1 MTPLR
6 SAADALAGATVAW
19 VATVRPDGRPH
30 VVPVWY
36 AWEEESLLIFSKPT
50 AQKVRNL
57 AHDRRAMVA
66 VGEPGSVS
74 GMALFEAIA
83 VADERPITAA
93 QSPIFANRYGAHLA
107 RLGSSVEQFAETY
120 PTPIRLRAARWLDWG
135 DPGWDP
141 AARSSAEPAP

>member
-1 MTPLR
+1 M
-6 SAADALAGATVAW
+6 AGATVAW
-19 VATVRPDGRPH
+19 LATVRPDGRPH

-36 AWEEESLLIFSKPT
+36 AWEEESLLVFSKPT

-66 VGEPGSVS
+66 IGEPGGVS

-93 QSPIFANRYGAHLA
+93 HSPMFSRKYGAHLA

-120 PTPIRLRAARWLDWG
+120 PEPIQLRPTRWMDWGHPGWNAAARN
-135 DPGWDP
+135 
-141 AARSSAEPAP
+141 SAERAP